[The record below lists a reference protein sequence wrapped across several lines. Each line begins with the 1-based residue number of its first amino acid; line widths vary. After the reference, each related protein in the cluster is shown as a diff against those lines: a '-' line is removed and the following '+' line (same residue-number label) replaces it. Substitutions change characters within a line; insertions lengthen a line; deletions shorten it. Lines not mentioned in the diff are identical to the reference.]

1 MHRARFL
8 VAITFGAF
16 FSAFSASAFA
26 CGASSGGVAGL
37 SACSLDAHEEEVR
50 PKWHAG
56 LGFSYT
62 STALHFDDG
71 SHFDQTRYAALAS
84 LEARPFSKLALQ
96 FGAGPVFGGT
106 LDSGSEH
113 FTSSAGALLS
123 MSASYRIVDP
133 KGARPFVLG
142 TFGLSFATVQMSADG
157 PQTRSELYDAW
168 DARLGAVVGWSIAN
182 VVSPYLLA
190 RAFGGPIYWKHAGQD
205 VIGTDVHHYQL
216 GAGLGIAIGKRG
228 DLFVEGAPLGEKNI
242 SAGVGLSF

>member
-1 MHRARFL
+1 MRFAL
-8 VAITFGAF
+8 ALSVLAPLTFLAPK
-16 FSAFSASAFA
+16 AFA

-37 SACSLDAHEEEVR
+37 SACSLDEHEEEVR

-84 LEARPFSKLALQ
+84 LEARPFPKLSLQ

-106 LDSGSEH
+106 LDSGGEH
-113 FTSSAGALLS
+113 FTSSAGVLLS
-123 MSASYRIVDP
+123 MAASYRFVDP

-157 PQTRSELYDAW
+157 PSEQSELYDAW
-168 DARLGAVVGWSIAN
+168 DARVGAVVGWSIAN
-182 VVSPYLLA
+182 VVSPYVLA
-190 RAFGGPIYWKHAGQD
+190 RGFGGPIYWKHQGQD
-205 VIGTDVHHYQL
+205 VTGTDVHHYQL
-216 GAGLGIAIGKRG
+216 GAGIGIAIGKRG
-228 DLFVEGAPLGEKNI
+228 DLFVEGSPLGEQNV